1 MNLKID
7 RDLWQYLA
15 AWFPIDPNDIT
26 SRIAGTFY
34 VSRQEI
40 AYIDA
45 PDSPESER
53 PAWLDGDESPEWGKL
68 MNIAL
73 KLGLGASSPELV
85 AEDAKTKE
93 IVLEKSKTSIKQE
106 EEGQQ
111 TNDNWF
117 KGKLCQY
124 MQYQN

>member
-1 MNLKID
+1 
-7 RDLWQYLA
+7 
-15 AWFPIDPNDIT
+15 
-26 SRIAGTFY
+26 
-34 VSRQEI
+34 
-40 AYIDA
+40 
-45 PDSPESER
+45 
-53 PAWLDGDESPEWGKL
+53 

-117 KGKLCQY
+117 KGKLCQNI
-124 MQYQN
+124 QYQN